1 MRIHELARKYDVRS
15 EELVELLRKA
25 GYDVKN
31 HMSSVDYDMLAA
43 LERHFS
49 WTEDGGR
56 GKTRSRS
63 RAKATTKTRTKK
75 AASTAADAEK
85 ATTKTATRTKAKAK
99 VKAKAKAKV
108 KAKAKA
114 GTKAAGKTRTRTQ
127 AGQRAAR
134 ISTEEVI
141 RDLEAEEAA
150 ARARIKAKTKI
161 IRKRR
166 PEPEPEPPPAEAAPA
181 ATADAAPSATS
192 TAAAD
197 TIADTATATP
207 TSAGEAKPVGR
218 PDATTTTVPE
228 GPSNVPVEAKPGA
241 PATPGVPAAAPAA
254 GTTASPRSGAAAAGS
269 GADTTHATASDATAA
284 PVAPAKPGTSATPP
298 AGTTKPAAAPPRR
311 RRGRDAESQQRA
323 VRESVR
329 RTLAKLDASP
339 RKSRR
344 RKGRP
349 SAATVVDLPPVAVQ
363 ERSTPMMLA
372 SLFGV
377 PVDELVEHL
386 VDLGVEAQAT
396 TELDRDTIE
405 VLAEAIGRTVEIEGT
420 YGESRLEEAARVDPE
435 RFVPRAPVVT
445 VMGHV
450 DHGKTSILDAIRKA
464 RVADSEAG
472 GITQH
477 IGAYEVETPHGRV
490 TFIDTPGHEAFT
502 AMRARGAQITDIV
515 VLVVAADDGVMP
527 QTIEAINHTK
537 AAGVPMVVAVN
548 KIDVPG
554 ANPLNVKQ
562 QLTQHGVMV
571 ESFGGD
577 VIDVDVS
584 AKTGEGL
591 DRLLEMIQ
599 LQAEMLEIKADPKA
613 RPQGVVLEAQK
624 DEGRG
629 ILVSLLIAHGTLK
642 IGDVIVMGNEW
653 GKVRSLVDH
662 QGRRIKSAGPGMP
675 VQFLGADGLPEPGD
689 RFVAVRNEREAREI
703 SDGRKQALRERQRAP
718 ERKIVSLEDL
728 YAQIQAGEVKELPV
742 IVKGDVTGSV
752 EAIRE
757 SLAPMDVEGVRV
769 KVLHA
774 AVGVVTE
781 TDVLLAQGSNAI
793 IIAFGTGVSP
803 KARDLARRSGVDI
816 RRYDIIYEVLE
827 DVEKALKGMLEP
839 EFVERVLGQAEVRQ
853 LFRVPRQGV
862 IAGSLVV
869 QGQIV
874 RNARARVL
882 RGGEVIYD
890 GRVVSLKRFKDDVRE
905 VQENFECGIG
915 LGFDGLAEGDVIE
928 AYTVEEKTRAV

>member
-15 EELVELLRKA
+15 EELVELLRRA

-49 WTEDGGR
+49 WSDDGGR
-56 GKTRSRS
+56 QKAGSRTK
-63 RAKATTKTRTKK
+63 AKAKAKAKTKTKAKAKTK
-75 AASTAADAEK
+75 
-85 ATTKTATRTKAKAK
+85 TKAKAK
-99 VKAKAKAKV
+99 VKAKAKAK
-108 KAKAKA
+108 AR
-114 GTKAAGKTRTRTQ
+114 TKSSSRG
-127 AGQRAAR
+127 RAATAKV
-134 ISTEEVI
+134 STEEVI

-161 IRKRR
+161 IRKRPKPA
-166 PEPEPEPPPAEAAPA
+166 PEPEPATEEAATATASPAAPA
-181 ATADAAPSATS
+181 AQESATGAKSDAAETPTPAHPEAPDVSTPAAAPQAPPASPAQSASPGATS
-192 TAAAD
+192 GTGATPAAQPASPAAQASAPAAAE
-197 TIADTATATP
+197 TP
-207 TSAGEAKPVGR
+207 ASAAPGAG
-218 PDATTTTVPE
+218 ATTQAPPAETSSPGAARP
-228 GPSNVPVEAKPGA
+228 GPVVKPPQPGAEPKKPKVEPPKPGA
-241 PATPGVPAAAPAA
+241 PGRA
-254 GTTASPRSGAAAAGS
+254 
-269 GADTTHATASDATAA
+269 
-284 PVAPAKPGTSATPP
+284 
-298 AGTTKPAAAPPRR
+298 
-311 RRGRDAESQQRA
+311 RRGRRDAESQQRA

-344 RKGRP
+344 RKTRGDAP
-349 SAATVVDLPPVAVQ
+349 AAVDLPPVAVQ

-377 PVDELVEHL
+377 PVDEILEHL
-386 VDLGVEAQAT
+386 EELGVEAAAT

-405 VLAEAIGRTVEIEGT
+405 LLAEAVGRRVEIEGA
-420 YGESRLEEAARVDPE
+420 YGETRLLEAARVDPE

-450 DHGKTSILDAIRKA
+450 DHGKTSILDAIRKS
-464 RVADSEAG
+464 RVAESEAG

-477 IGAYEVETPHGRV
+477 IGAYEVETPQGRV

-527 QTIEAINHTK
+527 QTIEAINHTL

-562 QLTQHGVMV
+562 QLTQHGVVV
-571 ESFGGD
+571 ESFGGE

-599 LQAEMLEIKADPKA
+599 LQAEMLELKADPKA

-629 ILVSLLIAHGTLK
+629 ILVSLLVEHGTLK
-642 IGDVIVMGNEW
+642 VGDVIVMGNEW

-662 QGRRIKSAGPGMP
+662 QGKRIKSAGPSTP
-675 VQFLGADGLPEPGD
+675 VQFLGANGLPEPGD
-689 RFVAVRNEREAREI
+689 RFVAVKNEREAREI
-703 SDGRKQALRERQRAP
+703 SEGRKQALRERQRAP

-742 IVKGDVTGSV
+742 VIKGDVTGSV
-752 EAIRE
+752 EALRE
-757 SLAPMDVEGVRV
+757 SLAPMEVEGIRV

-803 KARDLARRSGVDI
+803 KARDMARRSGVDI
-816 RRYDIIYEVLE
+816 RRYSIIYEVLE

-839 EFVERVLGQAEVRQ
+839 EFVERVLGRAEVRA
-853 LFRVPRQGV
+853 LFRVPKLGV
-862 IAGSLVV
+862 VAGSMVV
-869 QGQIV
+869 QGQMV

-882 RGGEVIYD
+882 RDGEVIHD
-890 GRVVSLKRFKDDVRE
+890 GRIVSLKRFKDDVRE

-915 LGFDGLAEGDVIE
+915 VGFDGIAEGDVIE